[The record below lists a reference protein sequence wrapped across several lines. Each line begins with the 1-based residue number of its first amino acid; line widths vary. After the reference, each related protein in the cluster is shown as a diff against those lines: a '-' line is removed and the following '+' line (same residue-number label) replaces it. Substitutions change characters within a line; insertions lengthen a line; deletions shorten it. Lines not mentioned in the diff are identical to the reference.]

1 MEISRL
7 EHDLSVAQ
15 FRLSK
20 AEDYEIKY
28 DSLFKDNQKVA
39 KDHEALL
46 GDFDKAQR
54 DLNRLEIDQEQ
65 SSHLIRDLQV
75 EVDTL
80 KKAN

>member
-7 EHDLSVAQ
+7 EHDLSVSQ

-20 AEDYEIKY
+20 AEDFEIKY
-28 DSLFKDNQKVA
+28 DSLFKENQRVV

-46 GDFDKAQR
+46 SDFDKAQR

-65 SSHLIRDLQV
+65 SSHLIRDLQA

-80 KKAN
+80 KKSN